1 MEEIKTMEM
10 NEQPQSAPPPTPDST
25 PGAAPEG
32 ASAGQDAG
40 KDSVQQMMGEL
51 SNLVNRFGEVLQ
63 AAWQSDDRKRVEGEL
78 RTGLNSLAESV
89 DKAVQDI
96 KASDETKD
104 IQHKVGDLGE
114 KVAKSSIVQDI
125 AGIFASAAKAVSEQM
140 AKVATDIEARAAADK
155 AARGA
160 APEAPADSASA
171 GDEGPESKDIPVGKA

>member
-1 MEEIKTMEM
+1 MET
-10 NEQPQSAPPPTPDST
+10 NEKPQSAPPPTPESGV
-25 PGAAPEG
+25 GAAPEG
-32 ASAGQDAG
+32 APAGQEAG
-40 KDSVQQMMGEL
+40 KDSVQQLMGEL

-78 RTGLNSLAESV
+78 RSGLNSLAESV

-104 IQHKVGDLGE
+104 LQHKVGDLGE

-140 AKVATDIEARAAADK
+140 TKVAKDIEERAARPAESP
-155 AARGA
+155 
-160 APEAPADSASA
+160 APEAGTAPAES
-171 GDEGPESKDIPVGKA
+171 EGPETQDIPVSKV